1 MNNTCSIKLGFTH
14 ENQSKKNVEL
24 TFIHKIQVSF
34 GNVQYVYIYMLEED
48 IFSRYC
54 IALLKIKIYVVNNL
68 KHEQHLWQICFMAK
82 REGEVTVNC
91 KLP

>member
-1 MNNTCSIKLGFTH
+1 MYILSSPLQRVRRALPILMNNTCSIKLGFTH

-24 TFIHKIQVSF
+24 AFIHKIQVSF

-54 IALLKIKIYVVNNL
+54 IALLKDQN
-68 KHEQHLWQICFMAK
+68 IC
-82 REGEVTVNC
+82 GE
-91 KLP
+91 